1 MYSVITWRVWL
12 MFNANSYIGCAV
24 VVAHTTSPERIEVG
38 VDPTSRRP
46 TSVRE
51 RCASILK
58 SLCIWPAVR
67 FGASRLDPT
76 SLAVSNCLG
85 ASTGFRSMCTQWPI
99 GVAKVKRVGPVSWLS
114 IVHSSTRAVI
124 GVKWNTHTR
133 TPAHTR
139 EHTRAHAYARAR
151 TYAHARFV
159 ILSDPQCVKKSAR
172 NSPFFLYIGF
182 WRRGRR
188 EQ

>member
-24 VVAHTTSPERIEVG
+24 VVAHTTSLERMEVG
-38 VDPTSRRP
+38 VYPTLRRP
-46 TSVRE
+46 TCVRE
-51 RCASILK
+51 RCASILE
-58 SLCIWPAVR
+58 SLSTWTAVH
-67 FGASRLDPT
+67 FGALRHDPT
-76 SLAVSNCLG
+76 SLAVLDCLG
-85 ASTGFRSMCTQWPI
+85 ASTGFRSMCTAWPR
-99 GVAKVKRVGPVSWLS
+99 GAAKVKEVGTLSQLS

-133 TPAHTR
+133 TPAHAR